1 MPSVNFA
8 LVYILQIIL
17 HNYIKVILVL
27 DFTKIVLEVGRV
39 ACFILVE
46 IRRKDADHLEYAF
59 FDYMLK
65 DGKETAAFVA
75 TALMVC
81 LTSCAPLK
89 STCAHKARTN
99 SAFM

>member
-1 MPSVNFA
+1 M
-8 LVYILQIIL
+8 
-17 HNYIKVILVL
+17 L

-46 IRRKDADHLEYAF
+46 IRQKDAYHLEYSF

-65 DGKETAAFVA
+65 DGKETSAFVA

-81 LTSCAPLK
+81 LLMCVHITHMLI
-89 STCAHKARTN
+89 
-99 SAFM
+99 

>member
-1 MPSVNFA
+1 MSSVN
-8 LVYILQIIL
+8 LGLMYLLQIIL
-17 HNYIKVILVL
+17 HNYVKVILVL
-27 DFTKIVLEVGRV
+27 DFTKMVLEVGRI

-81 LTSCAPLK
+81 FYHCAP
-89 STCAHKARTN
+89 
-99 SAFM
+99 